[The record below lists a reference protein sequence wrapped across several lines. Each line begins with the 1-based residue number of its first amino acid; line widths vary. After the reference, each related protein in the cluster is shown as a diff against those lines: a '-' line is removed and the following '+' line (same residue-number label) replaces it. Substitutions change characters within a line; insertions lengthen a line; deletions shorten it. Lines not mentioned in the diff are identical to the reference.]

1 MTVAISGA
9 RAMSCQ
15 RLASAELEA
24 DAVDGFDGVVAVY
37 SRQLGADVADVAV
50 DGAIR
55 HLDVE
60 LIGGAHDLLAAE
72 HERRPRQ
79 KGAQDSKFDGGQTK
93 RGACKFC

>member
-1 MTVAISGA
+1 MTVAISRV

-24 DAVDGFDGVVAVY
+24 DAVNGLDDVVAVNG
-37 SRQLGADVADVAV
+37 RKLGADVADVAV

-60 LIGGAHDLLAAE
+60 LIGGAHNLVAAE
-72 HERRPRQ
+72 HEGRPRQ
-79 KGAQDSKFDGGQTK
+79 EGPEDSELDRRQPK
-93 RGACKFC
+93 RSAGEF